1 MQPLSAKVW
10 WKCVNSIYLNKLN
23 TFVFAECDFHPLQK
37 KKPSKPLWMGIYF
50 RKNRVIGL
58 MVNGERANKIWTILI
73 FNASVREAAKKY
85 KNILFMAG
93 PLRPNL
99 PPPPPPSYAC

>member
-1 MQPLSAKVW
+1 
-10 WKCVNSIYLNKLN
+10 
-23 TFVFAECDFHPLQK
+23 
-37 KKPSKPLWMGIYF
+37 
-50 RKNRVIGL
+50 

-99 PPPPPPSYAC
+99 PPPSSLMAVEILERWKKKF